1 MVGVSS
7 VQPGEGQDSEDGQY
21 SKGRTRQLGLSI
33 QPEEGQDSED
43 GQYSQGKLG
52 LSQVSRLT
60 LKAGIKIFGPQTN
73 FQVYIYDPSEPFF

>member
-1 MVGVSS
+1 M
-7 VQPGEGQDSEDGQY
+7 QPG
-21 SKGRTRQLGLSI
+21 
-33 QPEEGQDSED
+33 EGQDSED

-73 FQVYIYDPSEPFF
+73 FQVYIYDPSEPFFYELFFVSIKKMEHWETQVKLGQPS